1 MYKKARFTARVAPEA
16 FADAQEAVRNLK
28 TEALELEMSLEE
40 FQTAFD
46 KAVEPKN
53 AGADAVPMVA
63 SPLLRVSFLGEAF
76 RARVSPDSAAVA
88 QTATRTLAKRARFE
102 KWSVEGFEEGFY
114 ALAALHGAVLDSDGA
129 HVQLEM
135 TFPCGSVRLAR
146 VFSSCQHRARA
157 ALRALRTS
165 DDAKAWDLKAAK
177 QAAKEATAPFRKE
190 KKYDPEEKIRL
201 TLCYS
206 QGTFRCSEC

>member
-1 MYKKARFTARVAPEA
+1 MTPEA
-16 FADAQEAVRNLK
+16 FAGAQEAVRKLK
-28 TEALELEMSLEE
+28 AEAQDEEMSLEE
-40 FQTAFD
+40 FRTAFD
-46 KAVEPKN
+46 KAVEQRS
-53 AGADAVPMVA
+53 AGSEPSPMAA
-63 SPLLRVSFLGEAF
+63 SPLLRVSFLGAAF

-88 QTATRTLAKRARFE
+88 QTATRTLAKRARVE
-102 KWSVEGFEEGFY
+102 KWSVEAFKEGFY
-114 ALAALHGAVLDSDGA
+114 AMAALHGAVLDSGGA
-129 HVQLEM
+129 QVQLEV

-165 DDAKAWDLKAAK
+165 DDAKEWDLKAAK